1 MSWKVLDMEH
11 KTSDGFVIEVS
22 SCYEVQDGS
31 GYARKVFKQEFEET
45 AGPEFIPY
53 EDLTEEIV
61 IGWVKDELGPE
72 VVSETESVVAA
83 EALANKQEIESPVV
97 ESGKPWEENS
107 FDPTD
112 GGGGI
117 NPA

>member
-53 EDLTEEIV
+53 ENLTEEIV
-61 IGWVKDELGPE
+61 IGWVKDKGPE
-72 VVSETESVVAA
+72 AVGETESSVAS
-83 EALANKQEIESPVV
+83 EALIKKQEIESP
-97 ESGKPWEENS
+97 
-107 FDPTD
+107 
-112 GGGGI
+112 I
-117 NPA
+117 

>member
-53 EDLTEEIV
+53 ENLTEEIV
-61 IGWVKDELGPE
+61 IGLVKDKLGPE
-72 VVSETESVVAA
+72 AVGETESSVAS
-83 EALANKQEIESPVV
+83 EALTKKQEIESPVL
-97 ESGKPWEENS
+97 EGGKPWEKNS

-117 NPA
+117 AL